1 MGARG
6 GAEAGA
12 VVTEDA
18 IPERLA
24 QIEGSRLRDHLFHLS
39 ADPLPFRK
47 LNYTIPGHDR
57 CTLYEADDYIV
68 GQLQNCGYE
77 VKQEG
82 VVVQAFRTD
91 RSRPMPHQFSYPE
104 REDPSYTAYNLYAR
118 MTGTRLPAEYLVV
131 IAHKD
136 SQSWTDS
143 PGAYD
148 NASGTAAVLE
158 IARALSSYESKRSI
172 WFVFCN
178 EEHTPWTSAV
188 VAQGMADA
196 CLTVRGVINV
206 DSIGGRAQAEVD
218 AGRLTHCTRFTTPE
232 GEALAQ
238 RTAQLNERYQL
249 GLITG
254 RFQSEQPN
262 DDDGSFI
269 KAGIPAAVLHIGS
282 YPYGNPDYHAS
293 TDTPDKVDI
302 DLITRSA
309 RLSLALLLDLDR
321 ESRIEGSIWNPTSG

>member
-1 MGARG
+1 M
-6 GAEAGA
+6 
-12 VVTEDA
+12 
-18 IPERLA
+18 
-24 QIEGSRLRDHLFHLS
+24 RDHLFHLS

-91 RSRPMPHQFSYPE
+91 RSRPMPHQFSHPE

-148 NASGTAAVLE
+148 NASDTAAVLE
-158 IARALSSYESKRSI
+158 MARALSSYESKRSI
-172 WFVFCN
+172 WF
-178 EEHTPWTSAV
+178 
-188 VAQGMADA
+188 
-196 CLTVRGVINV
+196 
-206 DSIGGRAQAEVD
+206 
-218 AGRLTHCTRFTTPE
+218 
-232 GEALAQ
+232 
-238 RTAQLNERYQL
+238 
-249 GLITG
+249 
-254 RFQSEQPN
+254 
-262 DDDGSFI
+262 
-269 KAGIPAAVLHIGS
+269 
-282 YPYGNPDYHAS
+282 
-293 TDTPDKVDI
+293 
-302 DLITRSA
+302 
-309 RLSLALLLDLDR
+309 
-321 ESRIEGSIWNPTSG
+321 

>member
-1 MGARG
+1 MSADR
-6 GAEAGA
+6 
-12 VVTEDA
+12 
-18 IPERLA
+18 IPEWLWR
-24 QIEGSRLRDHLFHLS
+24 IDGSRLHDHVFYLA

-47 LNYTIPGHDR
+47 LNYTRPGQDR

-68 GQLQNCGYE
+68 RQLEASGYE
-77 VKQEG
+77 VEREAVPG
-82 VVVQAFRTD
+82 VQAFRTD
-91 RSRPMPHQFSYPE
+91 RSRPMPHQFSHPE
-104 REDPSYTAYNLYAR
+104 REDPSYTAYNLYAQ

-158 IARALSSYESKRSI
+158 MARALSSYESKRSI

-218 AGRLTHCTRFTTPE
+218 AGRLTQCTRFTTPE